1 MAVTDEVKDSYEL
14 SSGGFVPE
22 FDAVVREAQFT
33 YDNGY
38 MNGEAC
44 LLELLVEPSED
55 DAPEFGDYLEDG
67 LYRIIYPCGKGFEPA
82 DKGATVQHESGR
94 PKRFNTS
101 SGIGLLVA
109 AALECDG
116 VADVLMERGP
126 STQADIWVG
135 LNFRWVDK
143 EFSRTDKDGET
154 LTWTRRLP
162 VEFYGVDGE
171 AEAKPVAK
179 KAPAKKAPAKK
190 APAKAEAADED
201 EGYTVPAALKGKLRA
216 IAAREDIEDHDA
228 FMEAA
233 FAELD
238 IPEEA
243 EDAVADEEFFLSL
256 KAG

>member
-1 MAVTDEVKDSYEL
+1 MAVTDEVRDSYQL

-22 FDAVVREAQFT
+22 FDGVVREAQFT
-33 YDNGY
+33 FDNSY

-67 LYRIIYPCGKGFEPA
+67 LYRIIYPCGKGWEPA

-94 PKRFNTS
+94 PRRFNNQ

-109 AALECDG
+109 HAVECEG
-116 VADVLMERGP
+116 VAEVLMERGP

-135 LNFRWVDK
+135 LNFHWLDK
-143 EFSRTDKDGET
+143 EFSNTDKDGET
-154 LTWTRRLP
+154 RTWTRRLP
-162 VEFYGVDGE
+162 IEFHGVDGE
-171 AEAKPVAK
+171 GEAK

-190 APAKAEAADED
+190 APAKQVEAED
-201 EGYTVPAALKGKLRA
+201 EADDGEVKVPAALKGKLRA
-216 IAAREDIEDHDA
+216 IAATADDHDA

-233 FAELD
+233 FSTLD
-238 IPEEA
+238 IPAEH
-243 EDAVADEEFFLSL
+243 EDAVANEAFFLSL

>member
-22 FDAVVREAQFT
+22 FDGVVREAQFT
-33 YDNGY
+33 FDNSY

-94 PKRFNTS
+94 PRRFNTS

-109 AALECDG
+109 AALECEG

-135 LNFRWVDK
+135 LNFHWLDK
-143 EFSRTDKDGET
+143 EFSRTDKNGDEI
-154 LTWTRRLP
+154 TWTRRLP
-162 VEFYGVDGE
+162 VEFHGVDG
-171 AEAKPVAK
+171 AEEK

-190 APAKAEAADED
+190 APAKQVEQAED
-201 EGYTVPAALKGKLRA
+201 EAGEEFTVPAALKGKLKA
-216 IAAREDIEDHDA
+216 IANTADDHDA

-233 FAELD
+233 FSTLD
-238 IPEEA
+238 IPAEH
-243 EDAVADEEFFLSL
+243 EDAVASEAFFLSL